1 MSNGVIWQ
9 TKLAARIHD
18 PAEKAL
24 VLLRDPAGHEG
35 GSIVEVGRALGF
47 ETRSVTRRDGST
59 VEQLNLGEAMERIVK
74 QADQWAAAADRAQ
87 FPRDANDRFVSWAQ
101 VRFAE
106 EGELV
111 HPLSGERYEVPNLG
125 QKIRA
130 EDIKAVSRDHFQNLI
145 HRNADGSPDFRLTTL
160 AFWRFGP
167 ELDHKGIG
175 PLWNLLP
182 ADTRTPDHTIWQHLD
197 LTSALAGAMA
207 AGGRP
212 ALLTVSIGPVQSF
225 IAAGRSTSD
234 LWAGSHFLSTL
245 AWEAMRVVAEAYG
258 PDSILFPQLR
268 AVPVVDL
275 WLIDQGV
282 RSDLFA
288 TAAWNDTNT
297 DYNPLFVAALPNKF
311 VAIVP
316 DNEAAQL
323 ANRLRVRVRQWV
335 LDEARAMLDRL
346 LREIGEQPQGQYC
359 YRQLEDQLQDFPE
372 IHWSVVPWKDAAQ
385 AEEALKA
392 FYPVGEPP
400 SFFQSRAWTILQH
413 PIEPLQGWRFWEPNE
428 GMLYPAIYEL
438 GERTLAAAKSARRF
452 SQLTQR
458 GYRDSLTGEH
468 EWLTLDEKQLHQGS
482 PRQRTDTLWAKVSNA
497 KPSWAKKGEHL
508 SAFGLIKRLWPER
521 LIEFIKRSQWYQGL
535 ENDKKPDLSRYV
547 VSTHVMALAPSLE
560 RLMTKGPAYLRLDD
574 LQQHEKAQKARQAY
588 EGLAE
593 QAKTLKRP
601 ALPRR
606 LMRNELRGRE
616 WWDVATRLPALIEQK
631 REQVE
636 EEQEEASIAK
646 IVAQI
651 ETAIGCKA
659 ERYYGLLLMDGDR
672 LGEWLSGT
680 STLTYQ
686 EVFHTRVAEGLR
698 GYNHQSLRDYLAA
711 RRPASPARHMAIS
724 SALNGFALDL
734 VRHVV
739 EEECLGKVLYAGG
752 DDVMAM
758 VCVRDL
764 LRAMALLREAY
775 SGGLPD
781 EDRMLTGSPE
791 LDFGRG
797 FVRFR
802 KRLYQVMGIKAT
814 TSCGA
819 VIAHHQAPL
828 AMVLRELRAAEKRA
842 KTEGGRNAF
851 SITVLKRSGGMLAVT
866 AKWGKALALLLDLQ
880 NFLAD
885 PAVSHRAVY
894 NSLVWLKDLPSD
906 ASIDMLGSLLA
917 YQFRRQ
923 TATDEAWERLDGA
936 KLCKGIAELACNQ
949 NGQDRLDWLSRFMG
963 VAEFLARE
971 ARGGL
976 NEPAPVTA
984 TVGRS
989 RGAEERR

>member
-1 MSNGVIWQ
+1 MSNDLIWH

-24 VLLRDPAGHEG
+24 VLLRDQAGHEG

-59 VEQLNLGEAMERIVK
+59 VEKLALGEDMERIVK
-74 QADQWAAAADRAQ
+74 QADHWAAAADRAQ
-87 FPRDANDRFVSWAQ
+87 FPRDANERFVSWAQ

-111 HPLSGERYEVPNLG
+111 HPLSGERYRVPNIG
-125 QKIRA
+125 QEILA
-130 EDIKAVSRDHFQNLI
+130 EHVKAVSRDHFKRLI
-145 HRNADGSPDFRLTTL
+145 HTKPDGSPDPHQTAL

-167 ELDHKGIG
+167 ELGQELQGIG

-207 AGGRP
+207 GGGRP
-212 ALLTVSIGPVQSF
+212 ALLTVSIGPVQDF

-245 AWEAMRVVAEAYG
+245 AWQAMRVVADAYG
-258 PDSILFPQLR
+258 PDGILFPQLR

-275 WLIDQGV
+275 WLIEQGV
-282 RSDLFA
+282 RSDLFT

-323 ANRLRVRVRQWV
+323 ANRLRDRVRQWV

-359 YRQLEDQLQDFPE
+359 YRQLEDQLQGFPE
-372 IHWSVVPWKDAAQ
+372 VHWSVVPWQGAAQ
-385 AEEALKA
+385 AETALRA
-392 FYPVGEPP
+392 FCPVGERP
-400 SFFQSRAWTILQH
+400 SFFQSTAWTILKD

-428 GMLYPAIYEL
+428 GMLYPAMYEL
-438 GERTLAAAKSARRF
+438 GERTLAAAKSARCF
-452 SQLTQR
+452 SQLKQR
-458 GYRDSLTGEH
+458 GYRDALTGEH
-468 EWLTLDEKQLHQGS
+468 EWLTLDEHQLDQGS
-482 PRQRTDTLWAKVSNA
+482 PRQRADTLWARVSNA

-521 LIEFIKRSQWYQGL
+521 FIEIVKSSRWYQGL
-535 ENDKKPDLSRYV
+535 DERPDLSRYV
-547 VSTHVMALAPSLE
+547 ISTHVMALAPSLE
-560 RLMTKGPAYLRLDD
+560 RLMTEGPASLHTDD
-574 LQQHEKAQKARQAY
+574 PDEREKARSAY
-588 EGLAE
+588 QWLEE
-593 QAKTLKRP
+593 HTRTLKRP

-616 WWDVATRLPALIEQK
+616 WWDVATRLPSLIEQE
-631 REQVE
+631 RERVE
-636 EEQEEASIAK
+636 EEQEDASIAK
-646 IVAQI
+646 VVAKI
-651 ETAIGCKA
+651 ETAVGRQT
-659 ERYYGLLLMDGDR
+659 ERYYGLVLMDGDR

-686 EVFHTRVAEGLR
+686 QVFHTRVAEGLR
-698 GYNHQSLRDYLAA
+698 GYDHRSLRDYLAA
-711 RRPASPARHMAIS
+711 SRPASPARHMAIS

-734 VRHVV
+734 VRYIV

-764 LRAMALLREAY
+764 VRAMALLREAY

-781 EDRMLTGSPE
+781 EDRMPTGSHE
-791 LDFGRG
+791 LDCQRG
-797 FVRFR
+797 FVWLRN
-802 KRLYQVMGIKAT
+802 RLYQVMGTKAT
-814 TSCGA
+814 ASCGA

-828 AMVLRELRAAEKRA
+828 AMVLRELRAVEKRA
-842 KTEGGRNAF
+842 KTEGGRDAF
-851 SITVLKRSGGMLAVT
+851 SITVLKRSGGTQSVT
-866 AKWGKALALLLDLQ
+866 AKWGEPLDVLLGLRD
-880 NFLAD
+880 FLAD
-885 PAVSHRAVY
+885 PAVSRRAVY

-917 YQFRRQ
+917 YQFKRQ
-923 TATDEAWERLDGA
+923 TSNDAAWNKHDGP
-936 KLCKGIAELACNQ
+936 KLCNRIAALAFTER
-949 NGQDRLDWLSRFMG
+949 DRLDWLSRFMG

-984 TVGRS
+984 TAGRS